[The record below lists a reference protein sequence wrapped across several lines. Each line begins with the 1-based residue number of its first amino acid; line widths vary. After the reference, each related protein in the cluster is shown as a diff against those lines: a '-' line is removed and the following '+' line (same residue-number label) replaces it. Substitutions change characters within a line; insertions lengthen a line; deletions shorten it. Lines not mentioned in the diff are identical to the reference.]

1 MNKTFIWGH
10 RGAGFAG
17 VQNTLSSFQ
26 NAIDLGVDGIKTEA
40 KISKDRE
47 IFLTFEKS
55 IKNNGTEIPINE
67 LESHE
72 IKDFKLEN
80 GESIPTIRELF
91 KKFRYYNIRYNF
103 DIDNPD
109 IGVRIIEIAK
119 DFNLVDKIEIAKPSI
134 YPKPLSNIFSKIR
147 EYDKDVKLVNSVFL
161 KYPNIKDIYLELESM
176 NSLDIRVIN
185 VHYSFSNFELFKN
198 IINKGFEFYIWGIIF
213 NRNMERFL
221 KMNFNGKYI
230 DAMMSNFPGK
240 LISLR
245 NRIQEN

>member
-47 IFLTFEKS
+47 IFLTFEQR

-72 IKDFKLEN
+72 IKNFKLEN
-80 GESIPTIRELF
+80 GESIPTLRELF
-91 KKFRYYNIRYNF
+91 TKFKNYNIRYNF
-103 DIDNPD
+103 DINTPE
-109 IGVRIIEIAK
+109 IGLRIIEIAK
-119 DFNLVDKIEIAKPSI
+119 DFNMIDKIEIAKPSI
-134 YPKPLSNIFSKIR
+134 DPRPLSNIFSKIR
-147 EYDKDVKLVNSVFL
+147 EFDKDVKLVNSIFL
-161 KYPNIKDIYLELESM
+161 KYPNIDDIHFELESM
-176 NSLDIRVIN
+176 KNLDIRVIN
-185 VHYSFSNFELFKN
+185 VNYSFANFELFKN
-198 IINKGFEFYIWGIIF
+198 VIKKGFEFYIWGIIF

-240 LISLR
+240 LVNLR
-245 NRIQEN
+245 NKIQVI